1 MTKRS
6 DDTRHCHI
14 NTLSA
19 EEITAEFVED
29 AVRQTPTPLIRFV
42 KGMERLARLRFCSQE
57 EAYQEVR
64 GEVVALT
71 GHGLPVA

>member
-6 DDTRHCHI
+6 DDTRHRHV

-42 KGMERLARLRFCSQE
+42 KGMERLARLRLCSQE
-57 EAYQEVR
+57 QAYQDLRAEVK
-64 GEVVALT
+64 ALT